1 MTRIAVIAHAG
12 KTFGGGLPE
21 LRRELARQ
29 GVVDPLWIEVP
40 KSRYVPKQVTR
51 ALAEGAELLF
61 AWGGDG
67 TVQRCIDALA
77 GSDTALAILPAGTA
91 NLLAT
96 NLDIP
101 QDIEQAVAIG
111 LRGERRKIDVGCFDG
126 ERFAVMAGAGFDAS
140 MIQQADGDA
149 QGPARPRRLRLDRL
163 AEPARQAVQGE
174 DQGRRRPLVLGR
186 RELHPRRQRR
196 PALRRHR
203 GLRGRTS
210 RRRPLRDRR
219 RQRRRDRRLGAHAR
233 SHGGG
238 AGRAVAARP
247 GDHGAT
253 KIEVKLEPQGALRA
267 RRRRPEQGQ
276 VVQGQACEPG
286 AVTLCVPEKAAE
298 QQWQARGTDSGVS
311 LPSAHAAGEGFVN
324 SPHVRDPFS
333 RRLRRARG

>member
-1 MTRIAVIAHAG
+1 M
-12 KTFGGGLPE
+12 
-21 LRRELARQ
+21 
-29 GVVDPLWIEVP
+29 
-40 KSRYVPKQVTR
+40 
-51 ALAEGAELLF
+51 
-61 AWGGDG
+61 
-67 TVQRCIDALA
+67 QRCIDALA

-111 LRGERRKIDVGCFDG
+111 LRGERRQTRRRLLQRRALRRHGRRGIRRIDDS
-126 ERFAVMAGAGFDAS
+126 AGGR
-140 MIQQADGDA
+140 DA
-149 QGPARPRRLRLDRL
+149 QGPAGPRRLHLDRL

-174 DQGRRRPLVLGR
+174 DQGRRRPLVRGR

-219 RQRRRDRRLGAHAR
+219 RQRRRDRRLGTHPR

-247 GDHGAT
+247 GD
-253 KIEVKLEPQGALRA
+253 VL
-267 RRRRPEQGQ
+267 RRRSRSSSAARCSTSSTAATGARSSRSRS
-276 VVQGQACEPG
+276 ACSP
-286 AVTLCVPEKAAE
+286 
-298 QQWQARGTDSGVS
+298 ARS
-311 LPSAHAAGEGFVN
+311 PSAY
-324 SPHVRDPFS
+324 PRRS
-333 RRLRRARG
+333 RATMASTRN

>member
-111 LRGERRKIDVGCFDG
+111 LRGERHQIDVGCFEG
-126 ERFAVMAGAGFDAS
+126 ERFAVMAGVGFDAS
-140 MIQQADGDA
+140 MIQQADGTLKDRLGRVAYIWTGSQNLRAKPFRAKIKVDGAPWYAGDA
-149 QGPARPRRLRLDRL
+149 SCILVGNVGRLFGGIEVFEDARPDDGRFEIGIVNAEGVADWVRTL
-163 AEPARQAVQGE
+163 ARTAVGQAE
-174 DQGRRRPLVLGR
+174 RSPLV
-186 RELHPRRQRR
+186 Q
-196 PALRRHR
+196 A
-203 GLRGRTS
+203 TT
-210 RRRPLRDRR
+210 
-219 RQRRRDRRLGAHAR
+219 
-233 SHGGG
+233 
-238 AGRAVAARP
+238 
-247 GDHGAT
+247 AT
-253 KIEVKLEPQGALRA
+253 KIKVKLSRKMLYELDGGDRSK
-267 RRRRPEQGQ
+267 
-276 VVQGQACEPG
+276 VKSFKVSVQPG
-286 AVTLCVPEKAAE
+286 AVTLCLPEKEPSNNGKHAE
-298 QQWQARGTDSGVS
+298 
-311 LPSAHAAGEGFVN
+311 
-324 SPHVRDPFS
+324 
-333 RRLRRARG
+333 